1 MAQEF
6 IIAGVRKLN
15 EFKVIQLVLTLLESK
30 DYGDGELTEQKRRNE
45 PSPMERESHTLLIEG
60 HSTQGITIK
69 QMIGGSI
76 HVELPWLAS
85 FMDVELCYAYLNAV
99 LQVHRAARILDEHER
114 AALLTDEAAREAWK
128 QRLYNM
134 GEILERGERQVVTG
148 VNRDFHIAP
157 SRYKDKKG
165 AADPWI
171 AFYYFEW
178 LQWDYLEV
186 RDAMEERRHLSD
198 DEELST
204 LRVVDN
210 TERLFIGACRYVGML
225 RDNICKIMPYDEF
238 RRLVE
243 KENAFQAMDAAQG
256 IFNKMDE
263 ERWQAL
269 FDSAGGIVREHFRK
283 TFIMRW
289 NTDISN
295 YKMWELD
302 ETMADL
308 GEGSMLSGL
317 DKEPFYYDWSIWDHA
332 KAHVGDRFYMIRTG
346 EGRKG
351 VVMRGT
357 LIGTPYPDEDW
368 SGKGRKVYYIRMR
381 LSHMIHPEKAP
392 LLLSTE
398 TLAEQIPDFDW
409 EQGHSG
415 MMLTDRQADKLEEVW
430 RDYAAQGFATCTS

>member
-1 MAQEF
+1 MAQKF

-15 EFKVIQLVLTLLESK
+15 EFKVIQLALTLLESK

-45 PSPMERESHTLLIEG
+45 PSPMECESHTLLIEG

-76 HVELPWLAS
+76 HVELPLLAS

-99 LQVHRAARILDEHER
+99 LQVHRAARILDENER
-114 AALLTDEAAREAWK
+114 AATLTDEAARQAWK
-128 QRLYNM
+128 QRLHNM

-186 RDAMEERRHLSD
+186 RDAMEERQHLSD

-238 RRLVE
+238 RHLVE
-243 KENAFQAMDAAQG
+243 KEDAFRAMDAAQG

-263 ERWQAL
+263 EAGIGIAFGTVTPSEVAAKQSEADILVLCLKKGVAQTATPSKLTAYMLTGRPIVASVDT
-269 FDSAGGIVREHFRK
+269 DSDCADIIRSTGCGIVV
-283 TFIMRW
+283 
-289 NTDISN
+289 
-295 YKMWELD
+295 
-302 ETMADL
+302 
-308 GEGSMLSGL
+308 
-317 DKEPFYYDWSIWDHA
+317 EPD
-332 KAHVGDRFYMIRTG
+332 
-346 EGRKG
+346 
-351 VVMRGT
+351 
-357 LIGTPYPDEDW
+357 DEDQLREAIV
-368 SGKGRKVYYIRMR
+368 S
-381 LSHMIHPEKAP
+381 LSEMSESA
-392 LLLSTE
+392 LCVE
-398 TLAEQIPDFDW
+398 F
-409 EQGHSG
+409 
-415 MMLTDRQADKLEEVW
+415 QAV
-430 RDYAAQGFATCTS
+430 RYPVV